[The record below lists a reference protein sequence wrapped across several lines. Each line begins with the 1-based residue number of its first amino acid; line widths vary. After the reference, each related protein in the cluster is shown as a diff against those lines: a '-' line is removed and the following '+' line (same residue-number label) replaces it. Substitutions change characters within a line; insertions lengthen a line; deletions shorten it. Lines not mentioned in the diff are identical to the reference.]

1 MKKWKEKI
9 VRIENFI
16 KTFDKFPPVC
26 GFIPEE
32 NDKITV
38 FFKANGMKDTENFF
52 FEYKNVNFKKLN
64 LYIRYGG
71 RKFQNFV
78 RKQII
83 AEINRKD

>member
-9 VRIENFI
+9 ARIENFI
-16 KTFDKFPPVC
+16 NTFDKFPPLC
-26 GFIPEE
+26 GFIPEDD
-32 NDKITV
+32 DKITV
-38 FFKANGMKDTENFF
+38 FFKAKGMGDNQNLS
-52 FEYKNVNFKKLN
+52 FEYKNISIKKLN
-64 LYIRYGG
+64 YYIRCGG